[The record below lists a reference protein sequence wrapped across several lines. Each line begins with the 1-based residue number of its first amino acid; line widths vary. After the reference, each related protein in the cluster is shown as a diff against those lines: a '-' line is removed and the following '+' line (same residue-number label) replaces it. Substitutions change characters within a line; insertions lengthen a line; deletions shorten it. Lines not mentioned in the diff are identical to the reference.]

1 LSYLFLLLAVWAL
14 DAKPL
19 GPAVYSRGFALV
31 ALMLGSVIVHEVAHG
46 LAALHRDL
54 PQRVLILMPIGGVT
68 LMEENA
74 VQLRDPVGKFGVA
87 IVGPMANLLL
97 AFLGYMVVVSTATQA
112 HVWSP
117 PFIYAG
123 NLPRAF
129 IWVNLFLAV
138 IHLVPAYPTDA
149 GRVLRAQLAR
159 RMNPVEATRT
169 AVSIGQLFSVAL
181 MFAGYWDT
189 WLMIAGFLMFL
200 SAMLEER
207 SIVFQSVLE
216 SLRLEEVMLTDFS
229 TLSPADTLEDALS
242 KAVHTLQEDFPVIR
256 GSDMVGVISRQR
268 IVDSLRSEGNGYVQ
282 MAM

>member
-1 LSYLFLLLAVWAL
+1 
-14 DAKPL
+14 
-19 GPAVYSRGFALV
+19 
-31 ALMLGSVIVHEVAHG
+31 
-46 LAALHRDL
+46 
-54 PQRVLILMPIGGVT
+54 
-68 LMEENA
+68 MEENA

-282 MAM
+282 MAMERAFQIAQRGETLASGMRKLAMHNLSIIPVVDDGRLVGIVTFQNLMQSMRLLAESRKLKRLDARS